1 MVPNAALEKCNQQ
14 RRLAKSA
21 QAEIWHPL
29 VGSGQVGN
37 DGASIVGIMPTMRT
51 MRLFQSA
58 DVLVLTGLTKSQLRE
73 WTGRGRR
80 ELLHPDVEPDGPG
93 RHALFSW
100 QTVLVLRVLLVLH
113 RDFAAEVGAW
123 APAAQQLRGR
133 LEHLPFFNLWRLR
146 AVFPSTTHVILTEN
160 IAEVGAGGIVVPL
173 EPHLEALATQLSL
186 PRPDQ
191 LPLFPTMAVTR

>member
-1 MVPNAALEKCNQQ
+1 
-14 RRLAKSA
+14 
-21 QAEIWHPL
+21 
-29 VGSGQVGN
+29 
-37 DGASIVGIMPTMRT
+37 

-58 DVLVLTGLTKSQLRE
+58 DVLVLTGLSKSQLRE

-123 APAAQQLRGR
+123 APAAQQMRGR
-133 LEHLPFFNLWRLR
+133 LEHLPFLNLWRLC
-146 AVFPSTTHVILTEN
+146 ALFPSTTEVILTEN
-160 IAEVGAGGIVVPL
+160 ISEAGAGGIVVPL
-173 EPHLEALATQLSL
+173 EPHLEALATKLSL

-191 LPLFPTMAVTR
+191 LPLFPTMAVPR

>member
-1 MVPNAALEKCNQQ
+1 MHSCAS
-14 RRLAKSA
+14 RHGDSA
-21 QAEIWHPL
+21 QAF
-29 VGSGQVGN
+29 
-37 DGASIVGIMPTMRT
+37 IVGMVPTVSV

-58 DVLVLTGLTKSQLRE
+58 DVIALTGLSKNQLRE

-93 RHALFSW
+93 RHALYSW
-100 QTVLVLRVLLVLH
+100 QTVLVLRLLLVLH

-123 APAAQQLRGR
+123 APALQQLRGK
-133 LEHLPFFNLWRLR
+133 LEHLPFLNLWHLCVLFR
-146 AVFPSTTHVILTEN
+146 STNDVILTEGSTE
-160 IAEVGAGGIVVPL
+160 AGAGGILLPL
-173 EPHLEALATQLSL
+173 EPHLEVLATKLSL

>member
-1 MVPNAALEKCNQQ
+1 MVL
-14 RRLAKSA
+14 L
-21 QAEIWHPL
+21 HPESNFRPL
-29 VGSGQVGN
+29 TIAGQESE
-37 DGASIVGIMPTMRT
+37 DDASIVGNIPTISD

-58 DVLVLTGLTKSQLRE
+58 DVLVLTGLSKSQLRE

-113 RDFAAEVGAW
+113 RDFTTEVGAW

-133 LEHLPFFNLWRLR
+133 LEHLPFLNLWRLC
-146 AVFPSTTHVILTEN
+146 ALFPSTTDVILTEN
-160 IAEVGAGGIVVPL
+160 IAEAGTGGIVIPL
-173 EPHLEALATQLSL
+173 EPHLEVLATKLSVN
-186 PRPDQ
+186 RQ
-191 LPLFPTMAVTR
+191 QIVTP